1 MTQRETPFLTPVN
14 QPSGAK
20 PGTTDALQS
29 TATRIGGIVESA
41 MDAIITVDSAQ
52 RVVLFNRAAEEVF
65 GWKRAE
71 ALGASLDAFI
81 PERFRAS
88 HRDLVRSFGD
98 SDTPSRRMGGQRIV
112 RGLRRNGE
120 EFPIDASISHVEE
133 QGERYY
139 TVILRDVTER
149 LRAEEQLRAS
159 REEIREL
166 ALAASTVREEEK
178 RNIARELHDE
188 LGQALTALKIDVG
201 WLREHVPAGP
211 GALQEKLAAMQVLLD
226 ATVTAARRMS
236 ASLRPLMLDDL
247 GLTAACEW
255 LVENFRSRSGAACEL
270 VLGAGDLDLPD
281 PYSTAVFRVL
291 QESLTNVARHAG
303 ATRVEVTLER
313 TAGSVTL
320 TVRDNGRGFE
330 TALPRKQGSHG
341 LMGLRERAYLLDGEI
356 AIESAPGAGTL
367 VELRLPL
374 LAGPAP

>member
-1 MTQRETPFLTPVN
+1 MSQRETPPLTPV
-14 QPSGAK
+14 K
-20 PGTTDALQS
+20 QS
-29 TATRIGGIVESA
+29 SRLDNIVESA

-65 GWKRAE
+65 GWKREE
-71 ALGASLDAFI
+71 ALGAQLDVFI

-88 HRDLVRSFGD
+88 HRGLVRDFGD
-98 SDTPSRRMGGQRIV
+98 SRTVSRRMGGQRIV
-112 RGLRRNGE
+112 RGLRKNGE

-149 LRAEEQLRAS
+149 VRADAQLRAS

-178 RNIARELHDE
+178 RDIARELHDE

-211 GALQEKLAAMQVLLD
+211 GPIQAKLATMQALLD
-226 ATVTAARRMS
+226 ATVAAARRMS

-247 GLTAACEW
+247 GLVAACEW
-255 LVENFRSRSGAACEL
+255 LVENFRSRTGAACEL

-281 PYSTAVFRVL
+281 PYSTAMFRVL
-291 QESLTNVARHAG
+291 QESLTNIARHAE

-313 TAGSVTL
+313 AGNRATL

-330 TALPRKQGSHG
+330 PARPRQRGSHG
-341 LMGLRERAYLLDGEI
+341 LLGLRERAYLLDGEI
-356 AIESAPGAGTL
+356 RIDSAPGAGTFI
-367 VELRLPL
+367 ELRLPL
-374 LAGPAP
+374 VPGATP